1 MTRDSRPFS
10 RRGFCAGLG
19 AAAAAG
25 FVLPGTARANA
36 PMSVRGV
43 PPMLGKVQSYVC
55 RAEDTLIDLARKFN
69 LGFIELAAANLGV
82 DAWVP
87 GKGTQLILPTGHLLP
102 SGPYTGLVLNIAD
115 MRLYHFPAGRAPE
128 SFPIGVGR
136 EGLVT
141 PRGTTTVKRK
151 QKGPTWYPTAS
162 TRKDKPELPAAV
174 PPGPDNPLG
183 AYALYLGWQSYLIHG
198 TNLPDGVGR
207 RVSRGCIRM
216 YPESIEHL
224 FQVVPVGTP
233 VRVVYEQVKVAWVD
247 SDLLLEV
254 HPSTD
259 QADELE
265 ETGRLTPAIP
275 PDLNDRV
282 RAAAANQVERI
293 DWQKVQRAGV
303 QRTGVPISILKDE
316 AVSRTGA
323 TQEY

>member
-1 MTRDSRPFS
+1 MNDEFRRFS
-10 RRGFCAGLG
+10 RRDFCAGLG
-19 AAAAAG
+19 AVAAAG
-25 FVLPGTARANA
+25 LAVPGAARAA
-36 PMSVRGV
+36 PPVSVRGV
-43 PPMLGKVQSYVC
+43 PPMLGRVQSYVC
-55 RAEDTLIDLARKFN
+55 TAEDTLIDLARRHN

-87 GKGTQLILPTGHLLP
+87 GKGTNLILPTGHLLP
-102 SGPYTGLVLNIAD
+102 SGPYTGVVLNIAD
-115 MRLYHFPAGRAPE
+115 MRLYHFPAGRPPE

-183 AYALYLGWQSYLIHG
+183 AYALYLGWPSYLIHG

-224 FQVVPVGTP
+224 FQVVPVGTS
-233 VRVVYEQVKVAWVD
+233 VRVVYEQVKLAWVD
-247 SDLLLEV
+247 GDLLVEV

-282 RAAAANQVERI
+282 REAAAGQVERI
-293 DWQKVQRAGV
+293 DWQTVQRAGV
-303 QRTGVPISILKDE
+303 QRTGVPISILKSE
-316 AVSRTGA
+316 AGSRTGA
-323 TQEY
+323 TQQY